1 MEKEIKLYDIVTVKE
16 DHVFNESHG
25 TMHCK
30 KGMLG
35 RVIDINETPITKRK
49 YYTVEFFDTSEIPDP
64 VFFFSKDELV
74 LVQTED
80 EETADYL
87 KNHPEDIN
95 DEWLK
100 TNHVDINKIKAIW
113 DREKK

>member
-1 MEKEIKLYDIVTVKE
+1 MEKEINLYDVVTVKE
-16 DHVFNESHG
+16 DHVFTQPNG

-35 RVIDINETPITKRK
+35 RVIDIDTDKETNEL
-49 YYTVEFFDTSEIPDP
+49 YYTVEFFDTSEIDDP

-87 KNHPEDIN
+87 KNHPEDVN

-100 TNHVDINKIKAIW
+100 TNKVDINKIKAIW
-113 DREKK
+113 AREKK